1 MLLSGHIRAGR
12 AILRISQ
19 EELAKISG
27 VSVVTIKR
35 LESEDEEIAA
45 NYSTIKKIKKLI
57 ASIYLMIFQLNQVIF
72 KLLLLQIKVSN
83 LYLFL
88 ILKFHGLQLL
98 KNQNLLKMEMMNQM
112 NQTNNIKSLKN

>member
-19 EELAKISG
+19 EELAKISE

-45 NYSTIKKIKKLI
+45 NYSTIKKIKLI
-57 ASIYLMIFQLNQVIF
+57 TRLNKTF
-72 KLLLLQIKVSN
+72 LKKNLQSFN
-83 LYLFL
+83 
-88 ILKFHGLQLL
+88 
-98 KNQNLLKMEMMNQM
+98 
-112 NQTNNIKSLKN
+112 

>member
-19 EELAKISG
+19 EELAKISE

-45 NYSTIKKIKKLI
+45 NYSTIKKIKKSLEEMGI
-57 ASIYLMIFQLNQVIF
+57 RF
-72 KLLLLQIKVSN
+72 LQPEEDNEVNGFGVRYYKPQ
-83 LYLFL
+83 
-88 ILKFHGLQLL
+88 K
-98 KNQNLLKMEMMNQM
+98 
-112 NQTNNIKSLKN
+112 KS

>member
-1 MLLSGHIRAGR
+1 
-12 AILRISQ
+12 
-19 EELAKISG
+19 
-27 VSVVTIKR
+27 
-35 LESEDEEIAA
+35 
-45 NYSTIKKIKKLI
+45 
-57 ASIYLMIFQLNQVIF
+57 MIFQLNQVIF

-112 NQTNNIKSLKN
+112 NQTNNIKNLKN